1 MKIEVHWKACM
12 MTIAIGPQQR
22 SMPASCLYLQSACSQ
37 SLPRECLVILDMTCC
52 QRTVHHVHD
61 MSEDCQRTVRGHVRG
76 HVHQQIKVYCRVC
89 KSKHTLASLCMCG
102 CALPEEKQS
111 MAVMRIP
118 VEQYMHIEIYVICT
132 NSNLASQLGVNPTD
146 TGSISQSYKSSHV
159 AAASATNSLGQPHS
173 SSNSSSRGFTTQHAI
188 ISLLTSS
195 CFFAAEEGLQ
205 LTTVG
210 LLSTSPA
217 TNVRQP
223 HR

>member
-37 SLPRECLVILDMTCC
+37 RLPRECLVILDMTCC
-52 QRTVHHVHD
+52 ERTVHHVQD
-61 MSEDCQRTVRGHVRG
+61 MSEDCQRTVRGHVRE

-146 TGSISQSYKSSHV
+146 TGSISQSLGYKSSHV
-159 AAASATNSLGQPHS
+159 AAASATNSLGQPHN
-173 SSNSSSRGFTTQHAI
+173 SSNSSSRACMSCRPLSI
-188 ISLLTSS
+188 PLSS
-195 CFFAAEEGLQ
+195 CALQ
-205 LTTVG
+205 C
-210 LLSTSPA
+210 
-217 TNVRQP
+217 
-223 HR
+223 